1 MVNLTL
7 NGDALAVEPGSTVLG
22 VVSAHLG
29 RDNPIGVAV
38 AVNKT
43 VVPRSEWATRTL
55 EDADEVELVGVMQGG

>member
-1 MVNLTL
+1 MVNVTL
-7 NGDALAVEPGSTVLG
+7 NGDAVAVEPGSTVLG
-22 VVSAHLG
+22 VVSSHLG

-55 EDADEVELVGVMQGG
+55 HDADEIELVGVMQGG